1 MLEGGPGFF
10 QADHPW
16 RELHLCLLYAP
27 FRRARCV
34 RFPPTWINSS
44 RKGPRACWFPRKY
57 GIHKFVQHSVA
68 TKRNRETTYWRRLL
82 ERMGCAGLHQVL
94 TTLFDLFA
102 LALAKRQCSMGTPVA
117 SRNSPFPPISI
128 FYLVVQQQLL
138 ASTTNST
145 AAGLSLQAL
154 GCWPPFFSP
163 PPPWR
168 GEKGGRPSPPTTL
181 TKTSP
186 KDPTGHVTSSQTGSL
201 YSRT

>member
-1 MLEGGPGFF
+1 MVQRMVENGGLRNGNEMLEGGPGFL

-68 TKRNRETTYWRRLL
+68 TNRNRETTYWRRLL
-82 ERMGCAGLHQVL
+82 ERLRRAGLHQVL

-102 LALAKRQCSMGTPVA
+102 LALEKRQCSRNTCCFAQLAFSTNQHFLPGRKKIA
-117 SRNSPFPPISI
+117 SS
-128 FYLVVQQQLL
+128 
-138 ASTTNST
+138 
-145 AAGLSLQAL
+145 
-154 GCWPPFFSP
+154 
-163 PPPWR
+163 
-168 GEKGGRPSPPTTL
+168 
-181 TKTSP
+181 
-186 KDPTGHVTSSQTGSL
+186 H
-201 YSRT
+201 